1 MPLPKPTTEETQ
13 KQFIQR
19 CMINPEMIKEF
30 RSVDQRYA
38 VCNQIYKDERS

>member
-1 MPLPKPTTEETQ
+1 MPLPQPKAEETQ
-13 KQFIQR
+13 KEFTQR

-38 VCNQIYKDERS
+38 VCNKIYKDERS

>member
-1 MPLPKPTTEETQ
+1 MPLPKPKAGEEQQ
-13 KQFIQR
+13 KFVQG

>member
-1 MPLPKPTTEETQ
+1 MPLPKPTAGETQ
-13 KQFIQR
+13 QKFVQR

-30 RSVDQRYA
+30 RPVDQRLA

>member
-1 MPLPKPTTEETQ
+1 MPLPQPKAKETQ
-13 KQFIQR
+13 KEFTQR